1 MSDKYRIDTHKLMYH
16 PNRVSKYLSVNE
28 DWERAKDIYPLYIEV
43 SPVGACNHRC
53 TFCAVDYI
61 GYKPVMLDVEKM
73 KAWLP
78 EIAGLGVKSIMY
90 AGEGEP
96 LLHKDINKIVYLTN
110 SAGIDVAFTT
120 NGTVINDKF
129 INESVPLTSWIKI
142 SINAGT
148 EDTYQKIHN
157 SKSND
162 FKKVVNNLK
171 KAVEFRNKNKINC
184 TVGAQT
190 LLLPENYHEMTELVN
205 LCKNEIGLDYLVIN
219 PYSQHKYR
227 ITHKY
232 ENIQYQKYVE
242 MNEKLTKMSDEN
254 FQVIFRIN
262 TMKKHINK
270 DDRYPKCSATPFFW
284 AYVMA
289 NGDVYGCS
297 AYLLDDR
304 FNYGN
309 LNDYSFT
316 EIWQGDKRRENFHY
330 VLNSLDISECRV
342 NCRMDE
348 VNRYLHNIKNNT
360 VPHANF
366 I

>member
-1 MSDKYRIDTHKLMYH
+1 MSDKYRLDTHKLMYH

-190 LLLPENYHEMTELVN
+190 LLLPENDHEMTELVN
-205 LCKNEIGLDYLVIN
+205 LCKNEIGLDYLVIK
-219 PYSQHKYR
+219 PYSYFLFKVSSK
-227 ITHKY
+227 I
-232 ENIQYQKYVE
+232 
-242 MNEKLTKMSDEN
+242 N
-254 FQVIFRIN
+254 FSF
-262 TMKKHINK
+262 
-270 DDRYPKCSATPFFW
+270 S
-284 AYVMA
+284 
-289 NGDVYGCS
+289 
-297 AYLLDDR
+297 LLV
-304 FNYGN
+304 F
-309 LNDYSFT
+309 
-316 EIWQGDKRRENFHY
+316 IFHY
-330 VLNSLDISECRV
+330 TEKFVPQPKVLSAFGFSILKPPLNKSSEKSMV
-342 NCRMDE
+342 
-348 VNRYLHNIKNNT
+348 
-360 VPHANF
+360 VPLTYNQLF
-366 I
+366 KSQ